1 MAAGNRN
8 AVRVH
13 PPPGRLMKVIGMS
26 LIVVSL
32 GACPHPAKEV
42 VTLTFLDPEWS
53 HDLTERNVLPD
64 ERLQEFTRQTGIRVK
79 HLPAPETALD
89 QLGMARELF
98 RKGSSGPEVSGVDV
112 IWPGTLSE
120 DLIDLKTYFVTE
132 LSSVNPDVVA
142 SYTVKGKLVAM
153 PCVADIGVLFYRN
166 DLLREYGYGAPPRT
180 WDQLEKMAA
189 KIQQGERAKAQ
200 VDRERDRD
208 CFADVSL

>member
-1 MAAGNRN
+1 MAAGNRH

-98 RKGSSGPEVSGVDV
+98 RKGSSGPDVSGVDV
-112 IWPGTLSE
+112 IWPGSLSVLE
-120 DLIDLKTYFVTE
+120 PHNLIVDRSLPREQADAQVIAARRLRQI
-132 LSSVNPDVVA
+132 LSTRRCRPVA
-142 SYTVKGKLVAM
+142 
-153 PCVADIGVLFYRN
+153 
-166 DLLREYGYGAPPRT
+166 LRELQDRQPR
-180 WDQLEKMAA
+180 
-189 KIQQGERAKAQ
+189 
-200 VDRERDRD
+200 
-208 CFADVSL
+208 S

>member
-1 MAAGNRN
+1 
-8 AVRVH
+8 
-13 PPPGRLMKVIGMS
+13 MKVIGMS

-98 RKGSSGPEVSGVDV
+98 RKGSSGPDVSGVDV
-112 IWPGTLSE
+112 MQTIDNPSAYIRLYKKGTDES
-120 DLIDLKTYFVTE
+120 IGTY
-132 LSSVNPDVVA
+132 L
-142 SYTVKGKLVAM
+142 
-153 PCVADIGVLFYRN
+153 
-166 DLLREYGYGAPPRT
+166 
-180 WDQLEKMAA
+180 
-189 KIQQGERAKAQ
+189 
-200 VDRERDRD
+200 
-208 CFADVSL
+208 VSLLYSLQKLPDEFEVDGKKYQLSLRLKRYYKPFSIHLSTAE

>member
-1 MAAGNRN
+1 MALLDREIAGQSNNHEAPAIVRDKAEIEEQKDSVAAGNRH

-89 QLGMARELF
+89 QLGMARE
-98 RKGSSGPEVSGVDV
+98 PE
-112 IWPGTLSE
+112 
-120 DLIDLKTYFVTE
+120 
-132 LSSVNPDVVA
+132 
-142 SYTVKGKLVAM
+142 
-153 PCVADIGVLFYRN
+153 
-166 DLLREYGYGAPPRT
+166 
-180 WDQLEKMAA
+180 
-189 KIQQGERAKAQ
+189 
-200 VDRERDRD
+200 
-208 CFADVSL
+208 